1 MIDISFGTYSQVF
14 LFSAVYWGSLIGAL
28 IFVIAGPD
36 LDENDRTLGGVCY
49 NVLVRFLLAA
59 VALVVWYYVFTFIL
73 FLFFETLGAL

>member
-1 MIDISFGTYSQVF
+1 MIDMVTYWQVA
-14 LFSAVYWGSLIGAL
+14 LFTLVYWGSLVGAL
-28 IFVIAGPD
+28 GFVIAGPD

-59 VALVVWYYVFTFIL
+59 VALVVWYYVFTFIF

>member
-1 MIDISFGTYSQVF
+1 MFYVKALFFVCFG
-14 LFSAVYWGSLIGAL
+14 
-28 IFVIAGPD
+28 PN

-49 NVLVRFLLAA
+49 NVLVRLLLAA

>member
-1 MIDISFGTYSQVF
+1 MIDMITYWQVGV
-14 LFSAVYWGSLIGAL
+14 FSIVYWGSLMGAVG
-28 IFVIAGPD
+28 FVIAGPD

-49 NVLVRFLLAA
+49 NVLVRLLLAA

>member
-1 MIDISFGTYSQVF
+1 MIDIFTYF
-14 LFSAVYWGSLIGAL
+14 KGFTFTIVYWGSLIGAL
-28 IFVIAGPD
+28 IFVIAGPN

-49 NVLVRFLLAA
+49 NVLVRLLLAA